1 MREYFEECENPETC
15 GESYGEKWGRL
26 RKQLRSSI
34 VWENRKD
41 KIGDPTS
48 YWLYTVIK
56 MMNNIEYGDGELE
69 ER

>member
-1 MREYFEECENPETC
+1 MREDYEDCETC
-15 GESYGEKWGRL
+15 VESYGEKWGRL

-41 KIGDPTS
+41 KIGDPAS